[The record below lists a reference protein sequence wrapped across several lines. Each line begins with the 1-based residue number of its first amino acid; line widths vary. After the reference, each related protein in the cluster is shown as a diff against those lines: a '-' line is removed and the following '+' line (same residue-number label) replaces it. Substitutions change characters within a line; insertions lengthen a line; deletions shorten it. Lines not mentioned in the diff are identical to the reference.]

1 MIGRFYRAIS
11 RATRIEGTILRII
24 MSAGYVCFAPL
35 LPFFHLWMA
44 SSFDPSEG
52 GRVPDLV
59 VIGLVDPM
67 LITPELIT
75 SLAPQKKSAAARGEN
90 APPQNP
96 VTTRS
101 GTRPPSEG

>member
-35 LPFFHLWMA
+35 VPFFHLWMD

-75 SLAPQKKSAAARGEN
+75 SLAPKKNLLRPEAR
-90 APPQNP
+90 
-96 VTTRS
+96 
-101 GTRPPSEG
+101 TRPRRIR